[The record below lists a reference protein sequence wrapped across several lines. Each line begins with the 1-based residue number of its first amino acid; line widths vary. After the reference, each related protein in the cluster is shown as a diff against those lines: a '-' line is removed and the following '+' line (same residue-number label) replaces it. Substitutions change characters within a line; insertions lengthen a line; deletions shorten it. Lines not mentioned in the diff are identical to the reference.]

1 MQKGEVEKC
10 ALPRGL
16 SVEKGEE
23 EKKRRKEEK
32 KRRKE
37 ERGKEEK
44 KKRRRRE
51 RTKKNYAKL
60 RMVDGLCLWWHL
72 VYVMHFVDIPI
83 VAYIGGPKATF
94 VQREY
99 SSVM

>member
-32 KRRKE
+32 KKK
-37 ERGKEEK
+37 GTDEEK
-44 KKRRRRE
+44 
-51 RTKKNYAKL
+51 
-60 RMVDGLCLWWHL
+60 LC
-72 VYVMHFVDIPI
+72 
-83 VAYIGGPKATF
+83 
-94 VQREY
+94 
-99 SSVM
+99 